1 MKIKSYKQKIA
12 QDEWDQVQID
22 SEAANELLKHPKF
35 AFLRNYLSNTQQSIE
50 KTFTRQSINDAA
62 IEENTIVNG
71 VVERVKRIFLPA
83 RKEYSHLAGEYKFI
97 ERFLSDVQKFA
108 DLATEARKQ
117 RDAGVL
123 EIVESKEN

>member
-22 SEAANELLKHPKF
+22 SEAATELLQSPKF
-35 AFLRNYLSNTQQSIE
+35 VFLRDYLSNTQRSIE

-62 IEENTIVNG
+62 IEENTVVNG
-71 VVERVKRIFLPA
+71 VIERVKRIFLPA
-83 RKEYSHLAGEYKFI
+83 KKEYSHLAGEYKFI
-97 ERFLSDVQKFA
+97 ERFLSDMEKFA
-108 DLATEARKQ
+108 SLATEAKKQ

-123 EIVESKEN
+123 EIVESKE